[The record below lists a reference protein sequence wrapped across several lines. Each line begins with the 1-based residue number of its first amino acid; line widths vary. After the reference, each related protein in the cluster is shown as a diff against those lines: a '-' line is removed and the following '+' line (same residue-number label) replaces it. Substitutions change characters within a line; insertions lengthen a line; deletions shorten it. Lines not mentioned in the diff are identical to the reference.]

1 VVFIEIKDLFPGPL
15 EVVMKVEKIMSKRLV
30 TVEMD
35 DTLKVVKVIFDNV
48 NIQPKEGKAKPYQVK
63 QIRNLILNLNIN

>member
-1 VVFIEIKDLFPGPL
+1 
-15 EVVMKVEKIMSKRLV
+15 MKVEKIMSKRLV